1 MEPGTHHSFVTDPPR
16 ASHGHSVKVF
26 RGAGVMKTRLW
37 LSIVAIVVAVGAGIY
52 YYRSDVGAVAPTL
65 NTAEVSKGDVV
76 ATVEATGT
84 LEAVTTVEVGTQVSG
99 TIKTLGA
106 DFNSQVRQGQV
117 IAQLDSSLFDTQV
130 AQERATVTRLNA
142 EVERAKVQADD
153 AKVKLGR
160 ARELSNKELL
170 AKSDLDAA
178 VSTANAA
185 NAAVKS
191 AQAQLVQAQAS
202 LNQAQVNLSHTTIRA
217 PIDGVVIARN
227 VNVGQTVAASTQA
240 PTLFVLAQNLKEMRV
255 NASVDES
262 DIGKIQNDQPVR
274 FRVDA
279 YPNET
284 FNGVVSQVRLQP
296 VVEQNVVCYV
306 TVIDVPNPEL
316 KLKPG
321 MTAAVTIETGRADEA
336 IKVPNAALRFR
347 PTQEAFE
354 ALGQKPPEPRQRPQ
368 GQSGRGSQAGTDGQG
383 QRGDRAAGDSQ
394 RGAVWV
400 LAQNT
405 LKRVPVQVGLSDG
418 TQTAV
423 TNTDLTP
430 GTRVVT
436 GVSTPSATA
445 AAPAGSPL
453 LPQGRRFGGGGGG
466 GGR

>member
-1 MEPGTHHSFVTDPPR
+1 
-16 ASHGHSVKVF
+16 
-26 RGAGVMKTRLW
+26 MKTRLW
-37 LSIVAIVVAVGAGIY
+37 LSIVAVVVAVAAGIY
-52 YYRSDVGAVAPTL
+52 YYRSDVAAVAPTL
-65 NTAEVSKGDVV
+65 NTAEVSQGDVV

-106 DFNSQVRQGQV
+106 DFNSQVHQGQV

-130 AQERATVTRLNA
+130 AQERATVARLNA
-142 EVERAKVQADD
+142 EVQRARVQAED
-153 AKVKLGR
+153 AQVKLGR
-160 ARELSNKELL
+160 ARDLAAKELI

-185 NAAVKS
+185 DASVKS
-191 AQAQLVQAQAS
+191 AEAQLVQAQAS
-202 LNQAQVNLSHTTIRA
+202 LNQAQVNLSHTVIRA

-227 VNVGQTVAASTQA
+227 VNVGQTVAASMQA
-240 PTLFVLAQNLKEMRV
+240 PTLFVLAQNLKEMLV

-262 DIGKIQNDQPVR
+262 DIGKIQTKQPVR

-279 YPNET
+279 YPNEIFHGT
-284 FNGVVSQVRLQP
+284 VSQVRLQP
-296 VVEQNVVCYV
+296 TVEQNVVSYV
-306 TVIDVPNPEL
+306 TVIDVPNPDL

-321 MTAAVTIETGRADEA
+321 MTAAVTIETGRADDA

-354 ALGQKPPEPRQRPQ
+354 ALGQKAPEPRQRPD
-368 GQSGRGSQAGTDGQG
+368 GQSPSARGQQG
-383 QRGDRAAGDSQ
+383 GSGGNQSRERGDGTQ
-394 RGAVWV
+394 RNAVWV

-405 LKRVPVQVGLSDG
+405 LKRVPVQVGISDG
-418 TQTAV
+418 TSTAV
-423 TNTDLTP
+423 TGSDLAP

-436 GVSTPSATA
+436 GVTTASATPA

-453 LPQGRRFGGGGGG
+453 IPAGRRGFGGGAGGG
-466 GGR
+466 GNNGGGRR

>member
-1 MEPGTHHSFVTDPPR
+1 MQRNEMG
-16 ASHGHSVKVF
+16 K
-26 RGAGVMKTRLW
+26 RLW
-37 LSIVAIVVAVGAGIY
+37 LSLTAIVIAVAAGIY
-52 YYRSDVGAVAPTL
+52 YYRSDVAAEAPTL
-65 NTAEVSKGDVV
+65 NTAEVTQGDVV

-117 IAQLDSSLFDTQV
+117 IAQLDPSLFDTQV

-142 EVERAKVQADD
+142 EVERARVQADD

-160 ARELSNKELL
+160 ARDLAAQQLI

-185 NAAVKS
+185 DASVKS
-191 AQAQLVQAQAS
+191 AEAQLLQAQAS
-202 LNQAQVNLSHTTIRA
+202 LNQAQVNLSHTVIRA

-227 VNVGQTVAASTQA
+227 VNVGQTVAASMQA

-262 DIGKIQNDQPVR
+262 DIGKIQMKQPVR

-284 FNGVVSQVRLQP
+284 FNGTVSQVRLQP
-296 VVEQNVVCYV
+296 VVEQNVVSYV
-306 TVIDVPNPEL
+306 TVIDVPNPDL

-321 MTAAVTIETGRADEA
+321 MTAAVTIETGRAEKA

-368 GQSGRGSQAGTDGQG
+368 GQSAGRGSEGANANAGLS
-383 QRGDRAAGDSQ
+383 RRSAGGAKAD
-394 RGAVWV
+394 AVWV
-400 LAQNT
+400 LAENT
-405 LKRVPVQVGLSDG
+405 LKRVPVQVGLTDG
-418 TQTAV
+418 TQTVV
-423 TNTDLTP
+423 TSSDLMP

-436 GVSTPSATA
+436 GMSTPSSSTA
-445 AAPAGSPL
+445 AAPSGSPL
-453 LPQGRRFGGGGGG
+453 IPQGRRFGGGGVGG
-466 GGR
+466 GNNAGGNAGGRR

>member
-1 MEPGTHHSFVTDPPR
+1 MG
-16 ASHGHSVKVF
+16 K
-26 RGAGVMKTRLW
+26 RLW
-37 LSIVAIVVAVGAGIY
+37 LSIAAIVIAVAAGIY
-52 YYRSDVGAVAPTL
+52 YYRSDVAAEAPTL
-65 NTAEVSKGDVV
+65 STGEVTQGDVV

-130 AQERATVTRLNA
+130 AQERATVARLNA
-142 EVERAKVQADD
+142 EVERARVQAED

-160 ARELSNKELL
+160 ARDLASKELI

-185 NAAVKS
+185 DASVKS
-191 AQAQLVQAQAS
+191 VDAQLLQAQAS
-202 LNQAQVNLSHTTIRA
+202 LNQAQVNLSHTVIRA

-227 VNVGQTVAASTQA
+227 VNVGQTVAASMQA

-262 DIGKIQNDQPVR
+262 DIGKIQNKQPVR

-284 FNGVVSQVRLQP
+284 FNGTVSQIRLQP
-296 VVEQNVVCYV
+296 VVEQNVVSYV
-306 TVIDVPNPEL
+306 TVIDVPNPDL

-368 GQSGRGSQAGTDGQG
+368 GQSAGGPQAGTDGQ
-383 QRGDRAAGDSQ
+383 RRDRAAGDSQ

-400 LAQNT
+400 LAENT

-423 TNTDLTP
+423 TSADLTP

-436 GVSTPSATA
+436 GVSTPSATTA
-445 AAPAGSPL
+445 AAPSGSPL
-453 LPQGRRFGGGGGG
+453 IPQGRRFGGGGGG
-466 GGR
+466 GGGNNTGGNAGGRR

>member
-1 MEPGTHHSFVTDPPR
+1 MS
-16 ASHGHSVKVF
+16 K
-26 RGAGVMKTRLW
+26 RLW
-37 LSIVAIVVAVGAGIY
+37 LSIAAIVIAVAAGIY
-52 YYRSDVGAVAPTL
+52 YYRSDVAAEAPTL
-65 NTAEVSKGDVV
+65 STAEVTQGDVV

-84 LEAVTTVEVGTQVSG
+84 LEAVTTVEVGSQVSG

-117 IAQLDSSLFDTQV
+117 IAQLDPSLFDTQV
-130 AQERATVTRLNA
+130 AQERATVSRLNA
-142 EVERAKVQADD
+142 EVERARVQAED

-160 ARELSNKELL
+160 AKDLAAQELI

-185 NAAVKS
+185 DASVKS
-191 AQAQLVQAQAS
+191 ADAQLLQAQAS
-202 LNQAQVNLSHTTIRA
+202 LNQAQVNLSHTVIRA

-227 VNVGQTVAASTQA
+227 VNVGQTVAASMQA

-262 DIGKIQNDQPVR
+262 DIGKIQNKQPVR

-284 FNGVVSQVRLQP
+284 FNGTVSQIRLQP
-296 VVEQNVVCYV
+296 VVEQNVVSYV
-306 TVIDVPNPEL
+306 TVIDVPNPDL

-321 MTAAVTIETGRADEA
+321 MTAAVTIENGRADEA

-368 GQSGRGSQAGTDGQG
+368 GQSARGPQAGTDGQ
-383 QRGDRAAGDSQ
+383 RRDRAAADSQ
-394 RGAVWV
+394 RGAVWI
-400 LAQNT
+400 LAENT

-423 TNTDLTP
+423 TSGDLTP

-436 GVSTPSATA
+436 GMSTPAAATA
-445 AAPAGSPL
+445 PAPSGSPL
-453 LPQGRRFGGGGGG
+453 IPQGRRFGGGGGAG
-466 GGR
+466 GGGNNAGGNAGGRR

>member
-1 MEPGTHHSFVTDPPR
+1 MR
-16 ASHGHSVKVF
+16 
-26 RGAGVMKTRLW
+26 TRLW

-52 YYRSDVGAVAPTL
+52 YYRSDVAAVAPTL
-65 NTAEVSKGDVV
+65 NTAEVSQGDVI

-130 AQERATVTRLNA
+130 AQEQATVARLKA
-142 EVERAKVQADD
+142 EVLRARVQAED
-153 AKVKLGR
+153 AQVKLGR
-160 ARELSNKELL
+160 ARDLAQKELI

-185 NAAVKS
+185 DASVKS
-191 AQAQLVQAQAS
+191 AEAQLVQAQAS
-202 LNQAQVNLSHTTIRA
+202 LNQAQVTLSHTIIRA

-227 VNVGQTVAASTQA
+227 VNVGQTVAASMQA
-240 PTLFVLAQNLKEMRV
+240 PTLFVLAQNLKEMLV

-262 DIGKIQNDQPVR
+262 DIGKIQTNQPVR

-284 FNGVVSQVRLQP
+284 FHGTVSQVRLQP
-296 VVEQNVVCYV
+296 KVEQNVVSYV
-306 TVIDVPNPEL
+306 TVIDVPNPDL

-321 MTAAVTIETGRADEA
+321 MTAAVTIETGRANDA

-354 ALGQKPPEPRQRPQ
+354 ALGQKAPEPRQRPE
-368 GQSGRGSQAGTDGQG
+368 GQTASGGPQASAPQDGGGNQRRE
-383 QRGDRAAGDSQ
+383 RGDGTQ
-394 RGAVWV
+394 RNAVWV

-405 LKRVPVQVGLSDG
+405 LKRVPVQVGISDG
-418 TQTAV
+418 TSTAV
-423 TNTDLTP
+423 TSSDLPP

-436 GVSTPSATA
+436 GMTTASATPA

-453 LPQGRRFGGGGGG
+453 IPQGRRGFGAGGSGGGNNA
-466 GGR
+466 GGRR